1 MEGTLVLENEEAVI
15 RAQAGDVEAFGEL
28 VACFQSRIIRYL
40 YRMTGDTELARDLA
54 QDTFLQAYRG
64 LAKTTPNL
72 PFQTWLYR
80 IATNNVLQHHRKKR
94 SSASVGSDIDTE
106 SENTFPT
113 SPDSSYQ
120 ITEIQEI
127 LLAIP
132 EKLRVCMVLHFI
144 DGFKYREIATML
156 RVSEDAVRMR
166 VARGSDEFRKRF
178 NAEGGEVR

>member
-1 MEGTLVLENEEAVI
+1 MEGIAVLENDEAVA

-28 VACFQSRIIRYL
+28 VTCFQSRIVRYL
-40 YRMTGDTELARDLA
+40 YRMTGDAELA

-80 IATNNVLQHHRKKR
+80 IATNNVLQHHRKKKL
-94 SSASVGSDIDTE
+94 SASVGSDIGPE
-106 SENTFPT
+106 SENTLPT

-120 ITEIQEI
+120 STEIQEI
-127 LLAIP
+127 LLEIP

-166 VARGSDEFRKRF
+166 VARGSEDFRKRF
-178 NAEGGEVR
+178 KPEEGMSDEVP